1 VSHSHCPAGYDLI
14 IVIIIL
20 LNRIV
25 NVDVYV
31 RECVTETTLKLL
43 KVLRTVNV
51 SPMLRLAIAARV
63 LGARCIEDFLT
74 ALVPDLLEP
83 LPDQNC
89 P

>member
-1 VSHSHCPAGYDLI
+1 MFENASRKP
-14 IVIIIL
+14 
-20 LNRIV
+20 RQ
-25 NVDVYV
+25 
-31 RECVTETTLKLL
+31 KLL

-51 SPMLRLAIAARV
+51 SPMLRLAIADRV
-63 LGARCIEDFLT
+63 LGAHCIDDFLA

>member
-1 VSHSHCPAGYDLI
+1 MSHSHCPAGYHLI
-14 IVIIIL
+14 IIVL

-31 RECVTETTLKLL
+31 RECVTETAPKLL

-51 SPMLRLAIAARV
+51 SPMLRLAIADRV
-63 LGARCIEDFLT
+63 LGAHCIDDFLA
-74 ALVPDLLEP
+74 ALVPDPLEP
-83 LPDQNC
+83 LPEQNC